1 MVNDQEKKR
10 RNSVLASLFFDPLS
24 SPTYLCEQLET
35 VHGINAS
42 ADLVRADLTW
52 LQEMGLVRF
61 DGHVASVTE
70 RGKDVARGRA
80 KFPGD
85 A

>member
-1 MVNDQEKKR
+1 MTTEQDKKR
-10 RNSVLASLFFDPLS
+10 RTSVLASLYFDPLS
-24 SPTYLCEQLET
+24 SIPALTEQLET
-35 VHGINAS
+35 IHGVTAS
-42 ADLVRADLTW
+42 ADLVRSDLTW

-61 DGHVASVTE
+61 DGRVASVTE
-70 RGKDVARGRA
+70 RGKDVARARA

>member
-1 MVNDQEKKR
+1 MANEQDKKR
-10 RNSVLASLFFDPLS
+10 RTSVLVSLYFDPLV
-24 SPTYLCEQLET
+24 SPTALTEQLET
-35 VHGINAS
+35 VHSISAS
-42 ADLVRADLTW
+42 ADLVRSDLTW

>member
-1 MVNDQEKKR
+1 MANEHDKKR
-10 RNSVLASLFFDPLS
+10 RTSILVSLYFDPLLT
-24 SPTYLCEQLET
+24 PTVLAEQLET
-35 VHGINAS
+35 VHGVNAS

-52 LQEMGLVRF
+52 LQEMGLARF

>member
-1 MVNDQEKKR
+1 MTNELDKKR
-10 RNSVLASLFFDPLS
+10 RTSILASLYFDPLS
-24 SPTYLCEQLET
+24 STADLAEQLET
-35 VHGINAS
+35 VHGVNAS
-42 ADLVRADLTW
+42 ADLIRADLTW
-52 LQEMGLVRF
+52 LQEMGLARF
-61 DGHVASVTE
+61 DGRVASLTE

>member
-1 MVNDQEKKR
+1 MTNELDKKR
-10 RNSVLASLFFDPLS
+10 RTSILASLYFDPLS
-24 SPTYLCEQLET
+24 STTDLAEQLET
-35 VHGINAS
+35 IHGVNAS
-42 ADLVRADLTW
+42 ADLIRADLTW
-52 LQEMGLVRF
+52 LQEMSLVRF
-61 DGHVASVTE
+61 DGRVASVTE

>member
-1 MVNDQEKKR
+1 MTNEQDKKR
-10 RNSVLASLFFDPLS
+10 RSSILMTLFFDPLS

-61 DGHVASVTE
+61 DGRVASVTE